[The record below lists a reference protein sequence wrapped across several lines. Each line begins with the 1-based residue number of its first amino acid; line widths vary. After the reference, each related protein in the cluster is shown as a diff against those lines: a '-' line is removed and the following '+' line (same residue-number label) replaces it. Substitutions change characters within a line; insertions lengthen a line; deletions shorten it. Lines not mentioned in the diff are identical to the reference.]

1 MMPLFAAVEG
11 GDILE
16 VVWVSLAS
24 AVFVS
29 TTFSVVVVGT
39 GRSAEAGRNGRR
51 SAAFVWAGLAIL
63 AFVVFA
69 AAVVFGVHIML
80 SKD

>member
-1 MMPLFAAVEG
+1 VFGTVQA

-16 VVWVSLAS
+16 VIWVSLVA

-29 TTFSVVVVGT
+29 TVYSVVVLG
-39 GRSAEAGRNGRR
+39 GARSAEARRAGNG
-51 SAAFVWAGLAIL
+51 SGALVWGGVAVL
-63 AFVVFA
+63 AFALFA

-80 SKD
+80 SKQ